1 MILNEGGNAHEG
13 KRVMYKTQRWGKKIT
28 SNYAKIFQTMSAFVL
43 MLYNDVTS
51 TTQL

>member
-1 MILNEGGNAHEG
+1 MIENEGENVPEG
-13 KRVMYKTQRWGKKIT
+13 KRVMYRTQRWKKIT
-28 SNYAKIFQTMSAFVL
+28 SNYVKTFQMMLAFVL

>member
-1 MILNEGGNAHEG
+1 MYPKEKELCTGHNGGGE
-13 KRVMYKTQRWGKKIT
+13 KIT